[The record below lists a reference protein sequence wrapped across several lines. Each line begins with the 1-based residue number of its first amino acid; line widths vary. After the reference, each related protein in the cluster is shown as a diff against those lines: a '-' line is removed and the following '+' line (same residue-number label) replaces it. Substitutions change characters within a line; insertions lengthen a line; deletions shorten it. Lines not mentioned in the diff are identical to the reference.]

1 MRSENVSLHIHQL
14 MKSQRIL
21 LLQGPMG
28 NYFTQL
34 ARWLEFHNKQY
45 YKVNFNGG
53 DWFFSRGLN
62 NLNYRGKLSYFD
74 DWLISE
80 IKDKQIDAIVCFGDC
95 RFYHRIAKRVA
106 VELKVDFFVFEEG
119 YVRPNYITFEQNGV
133 NDFSDFRK
141 FYESSDQTIPD
152 LPLPDHP
159 QEVYPSFSFLIRS
172 AICFYLMWVLCTLLY
187 PHYRHHRMIRP
198 TFEVFYWLRAGV
210 RKLINKQV
218 DSYKFLNLIQHHTDR
233 YYIVA
238 LQVHNDSQVQVH
250 SDYVD
255 VRDFIQKVTAS
266 FANHSDDLQHLV
278 FKHHPMDRGY
288 RHYGNLLRELAKEY
302 DLEGRVHYVCDV
314 HLPTLMKHSLGIVTI
329 NSTTGIQAL
338 HHGKPVI
345 ALGRAIYNLPKLTFQ
360 GGLDQFWK
368 NPGRVNR
375 LHYRRF
381 RYALV
386 HYSQLNGAYYGQS
399 PWMKNYD
406 EKRLENRFNYTVG
419 GHTNKEKLRIVKD

>member
-1 MRSENVSLHIHQL
+1 MSLHIHQL

-119 YVRPNYITFEQNGV
+119 YVRPNYLTFEQNGV

-159 QEVYPSFSFLIRS
+159 QEAHPNFSFLIRT
-172 AICFYLMWVLCTLLY
+172 AITFYLMWVLCTFLY

-218 DSYKFLNLIQHHTDR
+218 DSHKFLNLIQNQTDR

-255 VRDFIQKVTAS
+255 VRDFIQEVTAS

-406 EKRLENRFNYTVG
+406 EKLLENRFNYTVG

>member
-1 MRSENVSLHIHQL
+1 MSLHIHQL

-133 NDFSDFRK
+133 NDFSDFRN

-159 QEVYPSFSFLIRS
+159 QEVYPSFSFLIRT
-172 AICFYLMWVLCTLLY
+172 AITFYLMWVLCTFLY

-198 TFEVFYWLRAGV
+198 TFEVFYWFRAGV

-218 DSYKFLNLIQHHTDR
+218 DTHRFLNLIQHHTDR

-255 VRDFIQKVTAS
+255 VRDFIQEVTAS
-266 FANHSDDLQHLV
+266 FASHSDDLQHLV

>member
-1 MRSENVSLHIHQL
+1 MSLHIHQL
-14 MKSQRIL
+14 MKSKRIL
-21 LLQGPMG
+21 VLQGPMG
-28 NYFTQL
+28 NYFTQF

-80 IKDKQIDAIVCFGDC
+80 IKDKQIDAMVCFGDC

-133 NDFSDFRK
+133 NDFSDFRN

-159 QEVYPSFSFLIRS
+159 QEVYPSFSFLIRT
-172 AICFYLMWVLCTLLY
+172 AITFYLMWVLCTFLY

-198 TFEVFYWLRAGV
+198 SVEVFYWLRAGV

-218 DSYKFLNLIQHHTDR
+218 DSHKFLNLIQNQTDR

-255 VRDFIQKVTAS
+255 VRDFIQEVTAS

-302 DLEGRVHYVCDV
+302 DLEGRVHHVCDV

-386 HYSQLNGAYYGQS
+386 LYSQLNGAYYGQS
-399 PWMKNYD
+399 PWMQSYD
-406 EKRLENRFNYTVG
+406 EKRLENRFNYTIG

>member
-1 MRSENVSLHIHQL
+1 MALHIHQL
-14 MKSQRIL
+14 MQSQRIL

-28 NYFTQL
+28 SYFTEL
-34 ARWLEFHNKQY
+34 AKWLKTHQKQY

-53 DWFFSRGLN
+53 DWFFSRGLDN
-62 NLNYRGKLSYFD
+62 VHYRGKLADFD
-74 DWLISE
+74 EWLIAQ
-80 IKDKQIDAIVCFGDC
+80 IKAKNIDAMVCFGDC
-95 RFYHRIAKRVA
+95 RFYHRIAKRVSE
-106 VELKVDFFVFEEG
+106 ELQIDFFVFEEG

-133 NDFSDFRK
+133 NDFSHFK
-141 FYESSDQTIPD
+141 SFYMQSDQTIPD
-152 LPLPDHP
+152 IPLTDHP
-159 QEVYPSFSFLIRS
+159 KNVDASFNRLIGS
-172 AICFYLMWVLCTLLY
+172 AILFYLMWVLCWVLY

-198 TFEVFYWLRAGV
+198 SVEVYYWLRAGM

-218 DSYKFLNLIQHHTDR
+218 DSHKFLNLIQHQTDR
-233 YYIVA
+233 YFIVA

-255 VRDFIQKVTAS
+255 VRDFIHEVIVS
-266 FANHSDDLQHLV
+266 FAHHAPASQHIV

-288 RHYGNLLRELAKEY
+288 RHYGALLRELAHEY
-302 DLEGRVHYVCDV
+302 ALEGRVHYVCDV
-314 HLPTLMKHSLGIVTI
+314 HLPTLMKHSLGVVTI

-386 HYSQLNGAYYGQS
+386 HYSQLNGAYYGRS
-399 PWMKNYD
+399 PWMQSYD
-406 EKRLENRFNYTVG
+406 EKLLESRFQRLIGAQNGAERQD
-419 GHTNKEKLRIVKD
+419 KIRIVKD

>member
-1 MRSENVSLHIHQL
+1 MSLHLHQL
-14 MKSQRIL
+14 MKSERLMI
-21 LLQGPMG
+21 LQGPMG
-28 NYFTQL
+28 NYFTQFCH
-34 ARWLEFHNKQY
+34 WLERHQKYY

-62 NLNYRGKLSYFD
+62 NIHYRGKLSEFE
-74 DWLISE
+74 DWLILN
-80 IKDKQIDAIVCFGDC
+80 IKDKQIDAMVCFGDC
-95 RFYHRIAKRVA
+95 RFYHRIAKRVSE
-106 VELKVDFFVFEEG
+106 ELNIDFFVFEEG
-119 YVRPNYITFEQNGV
+119 YVRPNYITFEHNGV
-133 NDFSDFRK
+133 NDFSDFK
-141 FYESSDQTIPD
+141 NFYDRSDQTIPD

-159 QEVYPSFSFLIRS
+159 QEVYPSFTFLIRS
-172 AICFYLMWVLCTLLY
+172 AVCFYVMWVLCTFLY

-198 TFEVFYWLRAGV
+198 SVEVFYWFRAGF

-218 DSYKFLNLIQHHTDR
+218 DSHKFLNLIQHHTDR
-233 YYIVA
+233 YFTVA

-255 VRDFIQKVTAS
+255 VRDFIHEVVRS
-266 FANHSDDLQHLV
+266 FAKEADKSLHLV

-288 RHYGNLLRELAKEY
+288 RHYGRLLRELANEY
-302 DLEGRVHYVCDV
+302 DLDGRIHYMCDV
-314 HLPTLMKHSLGIVTI
+314 HLPTLMKHSLGVVTI

-360 GGLDQFWK
+360 GSLDQFWK

-386 HYSQLNGAYYGQS
+386 HYSQLNGAYYGRS
-399 PWMKNYD
+399 PWMQTYD
-406 EKRLENRFNYTVG
+406 EKGLDHRFSHLLESQKT
-419 GHTNKEKLRIVKD
+419 KEKLRAVKD